1 MGKRG
6 PTPRRTATHTGVRL
20 DAALR
25 EMLAAAAKDNGQTL
39 SREIESRL
47 SKSFESDAA
56 KADWGG
62 EKTYYF
68 CKLVASMFSHLRITT
83 GVSWF
88 DDAYTF
94 EHAKQA
100 ISVLMEF
107 MRPTGNAKPSSD
119 AFPFERRWLQGE
131 RKAASLK
138 AFRKTLEERRW
149 GVIEAQR
156 VVDELEKHDGARGAR
171 ELAWLRQNGS
181 SAEGVAEFIKTR
193 EIATILL
200 PKIGRVGVPKEVHEI
215 NANPINTHV
224 LFDFAFSRQ
233 AKKRER
239 VKSITRRSHGEID
252 G

>member
-6 PTPRRTATHTGVRL
+6 PTARRTATHTGVRL

-39 SREIESRL
+39 SREIETRL

-107 MRPTGNAKPSSD
+107 MRPSGSAKPSSD
-119 AFPFERRWLQGE
+119 AFPFERRWLQGKK
-131 RKAASLK
+131 KAASLK
-138 AFRKTLEERRW
+138 TFRKTLEERWW

-156 VVDELEKHDGARGAR
+156 VVDELEKHSGSRGAQ
-171 ELAWLRQNGS
+171 ELEWLRQCGS
-181 SAEGVAEFIKTR
+181 SEERVAEFIKTR
-193 EIATILL
+193 GIATILL
-200 PKIGRVGVPKEVHEI
+200 SKIGRVGVPKEVREL
-215 NANPINTHV
+215 NANNTDL
-224 LFDFAFSRQ
+224 LFDFAYPRNAQKSQR
-233 AKKRER
+233 AKSTAK
-239 VKSITRRSHGEID
+239 RSHGGIN